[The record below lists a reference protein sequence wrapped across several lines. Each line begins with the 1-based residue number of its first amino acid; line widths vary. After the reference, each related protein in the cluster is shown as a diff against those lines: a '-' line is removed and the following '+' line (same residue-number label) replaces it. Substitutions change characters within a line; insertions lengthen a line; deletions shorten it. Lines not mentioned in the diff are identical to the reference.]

1 MEFVNLYTRQHE
13 NSIYELESK
22 GIITNKKLYVQL
34 HMSDIAPFF
43 LERYDYFVKM
53 AERFV
58 PRNNISEYPIWCSV
72 SKKNCLKPIDKEVVY
87 AIRVPKDEVIYFDGG
102 RWDLVLN
109 NQYIPKDAADAE
121 DFYRLLKSY
130 GLSHTFD
137 IFDRKYTG
145 AFDDVKARIRDSW
158 KRIFEIT
165 DRSEFVVQANLWC
178 IKKGMGKAY
187 YPPWRRFLQDCRGY
201 GRDLGEV
208 ISSDKFLKILKEK
221 NS

>member
-13 NSIYELESK
+13 NSIYELENK

-34 HMSDIAPFF
+34 HMADIAPFF

-53 AERFV
+53 AEGFV

-121 DFYRLLKSY
+121 DFDRLLKSY

-145 AFDDVKARIRDSW
+145 AFDDVKVRIRNSW

-178 IKKGMGKAY
+178 IKKEWVKHIIR
-187 YPPWRRFLQDCRGY
+187 P
-201 GRDLGEV
+201 GE
-208 ISSDKFLKILKEK
+208 DFFKIVEDMEETWV
-221 NS
+221 N